1 MLNYTYIQKFRG
13 ECYDMDPRSDTF
25 ARLLTKTDQQFSG
38 GAPRL
43 TLQDR
48 EELHK
53 IYLEE
58 LSAARIR
65 ANEKETASQ

>member
-1 MLNYTYIQKFRG
+1 MSLAEMINYTYVQKFRG
-13 ECYDMDPRSDTF
+13 ECYDMDPDRDTF

-43 TLQDR
+43 TAHDR

-53 IYLEE
+53 VWLEE

-65 ANEKETASQ
+65 ADE